1 MGTIIPF
8 PTRQVIDDE
17 LAVQLWELVM
27 AGEIGSPEYRRL
39 DAEIKRRRAEPA
51 SRAVA
56 NARPWR

>member
-1 MGTIIPF
+1 MGTVIPF

-51 SRAVA
+51 SRAVGA
-56 NARPWR
+56 ARPWR